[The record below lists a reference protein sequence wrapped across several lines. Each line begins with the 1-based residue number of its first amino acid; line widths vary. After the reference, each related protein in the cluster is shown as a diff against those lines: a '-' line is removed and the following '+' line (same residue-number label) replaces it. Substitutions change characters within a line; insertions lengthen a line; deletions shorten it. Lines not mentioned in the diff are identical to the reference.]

1 MDNSVQELLDIL
13 YNMIQDAW
21 GLPLGNERCVIERNK
36 VLDILDEV
44 KAKLPAELNEAKR
57 LVAARGEFVANAKRE
72 AESMRK
78 VAEERARQ
86 LVDET
91 EIVRAAKEKANGILS
106 SAESRAAELRY
117 VANQYADDTLMRT
130 EEAINDALSEV
141 RQARSRFRSVSG
153 GRSGGSMSGIVPE
166 E

>member
-1 MDNSVQELLDIL
+1 MDNGVQELIDIL

-21 GLPLGNERCVIERNK
+21 GLPLGNERCVIERDK
-36 VLDILDEV
+36 VLDILDEI
-44 KAKLPAELNEAKR
+44 KAKLPAEINDAKK
-57 LVAARGEFVANAKRE
+57 LVAARSEYVANAKRE

-91 EIVRAAKEKANGILS
+91 EIVRAAKEKANGIVTT
-106 SAESRAAELRY
+106 AETRAAELRN

-141 RQARSRFRSVSG
+141 KQARSRFRSVAGGKSG
-153 GRSGGSMSGIVPE
+153 SSMSGIVPE

>member
-106 SAESRAAELRY
+106 SAESRAAELRD
-117 VANQYADDTLMRT
+117 VANQYPT
-130 EEAINDALSEV
+130 I
-141 RQARSRFRSVSG
+141 RSCAPRR
-153 GRSGGSMSGIVPE
+153 P
-166 E
+166 

>member
-1 MDNSVQELLDIL
+1 MDNGVQELIDIL

-21 GLPLGNERCVIERNK
+21 GLPLGNERCVIERDK
-36 VLDILDEV
+36 VLDILDEI
-44 KAKLPAELNEAKR
+44 KAKMPAEINDAKK
-57 LVAARGEFVANAKRE
+57 LVSARTEFIANAKRE

-91 EIVRAAKEKANGILS
+91 EIVRAAKEKANGIITT
-106 SAESRAAELRY
+106 AETRN

-141 RQARSRFRSVSG
+141 RQARVRFRSVAG
-153 GRSGGSMSGIVPE
+153 GKSGGSMSGIVPE

>member
-21 GLPLGNERCVIERNK
+21 GLPLGNERCVVERNK

-57 LVAARGEFVANAKRE
+57 LVAARSEFVANAKRE

-86 LVDET
+86 LVDECG
-91 EIVRAAKEKANGILS
+91 RGKAMALL
-106 SAESRAAELRY
+106 ESKTRDLPSF
-117 VANQYADDTLMRT
+117 
-130 EEAINDALSEV
+130 EARRV
-141 RQARSRFRSVSG
+141 KR
-153 GRSGGSMSGIVPE
+153 
-166 E
+166 

>member
-21 GLPLGNERCVIERNK
+21 GLPLGNERCVVERNK

-57 LVAARGEFVANAKRE
+57 LVAARSEFVANAKRE

-106 SAESRAAELRY
+106 SAESRAAELRN
-117 VANQYADDTLMRT
+117 VANQYADDTLMR
-130 EEAINDALSEV
+130 
-141 RQARSRFRSVSG
+141 
-153 GRSGGSMSGIVPE
+153 
-166 E
+166 